1 MGTNNI
7 FIGFCPSNGQPVLQQ
22 NINGEI
28 LCLHAETR
36 EQELKDMVSFF
47 QQTYPYISLSV
58 EDKYTLIGYL
68 KNKLFRLGDN
78 ILDLMKDYIISQGYH
93 EELEY

>member
-1 MGTNNI
+1 METNT

-28 LCLHAETR
+28 LCLHADTR
-36 EQELKDMVSFF
+36 EQELKDMVNFF

-58 EDKYTLIGYL
+58 DNQYTLMRYL
-68 KNKLFRLGDN
+68 KNKIFRLEDN
-78 ILDLMKDYIISQGYH
+78 ILDLMKDYILSQQNP
-93 EELEY
+93 EIDE